1 MELMLTVA
9 ELNSF
14 IVGNKSRNCL
24 LKVKAR
30 KDRNCYGQ
38 VKNKM
43 VVSVCHRMFENIH
56 LILKE
61 LLLDELCAT
70 SLHSFCVQKCYYS
83 PLQTKGCIY
92 SMFIGET
99 NYPRQRN
106 TLSYATLGKSSFF
119 PPAQTAHKYWE
130 YILISNLM
138 CDIW

>member
-1 MELMLTVA
+1 MLTVA

-30 KDRNCYGQ
+30 KDRNCYGK

-43 VVSVCHRMFENIH
+43 VWHRMFENIH
-56 LILKE
+56 RILQG
-61 LLLDELCAT
+61 LLLGELCAA
-70 SLHSFCVQKCYYS
+70 SLHSFCAQKRYYS

-92 SMFIGET
+92 STFIGET
-99 NYPRQRN
+99 NNPMQRS
-106 TLSYATLGKSSFF
+106 TFSYATRGKSSFF
-119 PPAQTAHKYWE
+119 PLAQTAHKHWE
-130 YILISNLM
+130 YILISNPM

>member
-1 MELMLTVA
+1 MLTVA

-30 KDRNCYGQ
+30 KDRNCYGK

-43 VVSVCHRMFENIH
+43 VWHRMFENIH
-56 LILKE
+56 RILKG
-61 LLLDELCAT
+61 LLLGELCAA
-70 SLHSFCVQKCYYS
+70 SLHSFCVQKRYYS

-92 SMFIGET
+92 STFIGET
-99 NYPRQRN
+99 NNPTKEVLYLMQLVERV
-106 TLSYATLGKSSFF
+106 F
-119 PPAQTAHKYWE
+119 PLAQTAHKYWE
-130 YILISNLM
+130 YILISNPM